1 MISLREFSVSL
12 LEGEE
17 HEWLLLLLELSWPP
31 GTETRRKKGKKREFW
46 TVFNCKKRHNYLTE
60 DAVTVGGG
68 HWGQGSS
75 FPGCA
80 VCPTAA
86 VIHSRSLHVHIHSP
100 IHHQVTLSVL
110 LESFSL
116 LLMANASH
124 RYIPYINN
132 QIARTKPTE
141 GVTIR

>member
-1 MISLREFSVSL
+1 MQSQLAGGTGDRALHSL
-12 LEGEE
+12 
-17 HEWLLLLLELSWPP
+17 
-31 GTETRRKKGKKREFW
+31 
-46 TVFNCKKRHNYLTE
+46 
-60 DAVTVGGG
+60 AVP
-68 HWGQGSS
+68 
-75 FPGCA
+75 FA
-80 VCPTAA
+80 LAAA